1 MSWSPC
7 CRRRRRRSPGTDFW
21 KDLRERNE
29 VLIDRALQIYNQDAE
44 GILTP
49 DTEFSRDE
57 LTMMV
62 IDFIRAVPELQRHL
76 LRVGRTLYHLAV
88 FGMANSDAV
97 KCYQSSRVLICHC
110 VALKTE
116 DSVCASV

>member
-1 MSWSPC
+1 MPRARPC
-7 CRRRRRRSPGTDFW
+7 VRAPAAEFW

-29 VLIDRALQIYNQDAE
+29 VLIDRALSVYNQDAE

-62 IDFIRAVPELQRHL
+62 IDYIRAVPELQRHL

-88 FGMANSDAV
+88 FGTVKSLATRQYIQMDLIAFCRHCEARANAGIG
-97 KCYQSSRVLICHC
+97 QF
-110 VALKTE
+110 
-116 DSVCASV
+116 

>member
-1 MSWSPC
+1 L
-7 CRRRRRRSPGTDFW
+7 W

-88 FGMANSDAV
+88 FGTATSDV
-97 KCYQSSRVLICHC
+97 ENMFRVRGYCFAIVYL
-110 VALKTE
+110 
-116 DSVCASV
+116 